1 MERGGRKRNNGN
13 VNIIVHAFLFS
24 NIYPFTVYYLQLDS
38 FLSVGHSVMSD
49 SLQPQG
55 L

>member
-1 MERGGRKRNNGN
+1 MRGGPQIKNLSLIQGTL
-13 VNIIVHAFLFS
+13 VL
-24 NIYPFTVYYLQLDS
+24 LLS
-38 FLSVGHSVMSD
+38 FRHSVMSD

>member
-1 MERGGRKRNNGN
+1 MKIKMVQKYVSPPEDVKHHY
-13 VNIIVHAFLFS
+13 IEIVSLLMWECAC
-24 NIYPFTVYYLQLDS
+24 
-38 FLSVGHSVMSD
+38 SVMSD

>member
-1 MERGGRKRNNGN
+1 MELWGIKRNNGN

-49 SLQPQG
+49 SLQPHG

>member
-1 MERGGRKRNNGN
+1 MLSGQKWA
-13 VNIIVHAFLFS
+13 VHPASPHLAMC
-24 NIYPFTVYYLQLDS
+24 V
-38 FLSVGHSVMSD
+38 LSCEVMSD